1 MNVAVGSGGDELAN
15 TRLLVINAANTAL
28 AIAVVVA
35 MFMFEMLEQIISM
48 GAISTTV
55 RDSFAP
61 EDAICRQCLRHQ
73 IDIFLRIGF
82 FSAFTS
88 LISPLLL
95 LNEMLECVPSGGGA
109 TES

>member
-28 AIAVVVA
+28 AIAVVIA

-55 RDSFAP
+55 RNSFAP
-61 EDAICRQCLRHQ
+61 EDAICPQCLRHQ

-82 FSAFTS
+82 FSSVISISLFTL
-88 LISPLLL
+88 LIDT
-95 LNEMLECVPSGGGA
+95 LECVPSGGGA